1 MLARDWKFF
10 RFSNTLVFL
19 GPLLR
24 KNADTMD
31 ILYMVLQL
39 QFSVNTL
46 PSWEL
51 GKWIVGTQIDEKD
64 QISILTQF
72 DGSYDMEEQ
81 KNVVKAKMMCNFS
94 EEFVL

>member
-1 MLARDWKFF
+1 MKILQ
-10 RFSNTLVFL
+10 VFQYI
-19 GPLLR
+19 GIFGTSFKKKCR
-24 KNADTMD
+24 YYT
-31 ILYMVLQL
+31 VLQL

-46 PSWEL
+46 PCWEL
-51 GKWIVGTQIDEKD
+51 GKWIVATQIDEKD

-94 EEFVL
+94 EEFMLEAG

>member
-1 MLARDWKFF
+1 M
-10 RFSNTLVFL
+10 N
-19 GPLLR
+19 
-24 KNADTMD
+24 
-31 ILYMVLQL
+31 
-39 QFSVNTL
+39 
-46 PSWEL
+46 
-51 GKWIVGTQIDEKD
+51 TQIDEKD